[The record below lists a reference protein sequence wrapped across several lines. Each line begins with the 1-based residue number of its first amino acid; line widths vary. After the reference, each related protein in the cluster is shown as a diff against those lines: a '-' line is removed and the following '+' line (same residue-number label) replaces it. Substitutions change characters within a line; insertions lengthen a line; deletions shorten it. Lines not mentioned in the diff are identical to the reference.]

1 MYAIKTEKLTK
12 KYKEK
17 TAVSNLDLKINEG
30 EMYGLLGVNGAGKTT
45 TMKMLTTLIMPT
57 SGEAEL
63 LGHSIKTDRAAVKQ
77 IIGISPQESAAAMNL
92 TARENLELMAEVYGF
107 SKKVAKAKASELI
120 ERFSMREF
128 ENRKAK
134 KLSGGEVRRL
144 SIAMAL
150 ISEPKILF
158 LDEPTLGLDVIARH
172 SLWVEI
178 EKLKGKI
185 TVILT
190 THYLEEAVALCDRI
204 GDKLTPGIT
213 VFGMSFISLFS
224 SMLIAKDRTTSF
236 MMRLFTSPLKAHEF
250 IIGYTLPLLPMAILQ
265 SAVCV
270 VVAFFLGLEVSVN
283 ILLMLAV
290 NIPISIVFISLGLLL
305 GTLLNEKAVGGICG
319 ALLTNLSAWFSNIW
333 FDTAMVGGWFK
344 NLANALP
351 FAHAVNAARD
361 AISGNYSDIMP
372 ELIPV
377 CGYAVVLLV
386 LAVVVF
392 SVMMKRNK

>member
-17 TAVSNLDLKINEG
+17 TAVSDLDLKINEG

-57 SGEAEL
+57 SGDAEL

-92 TARENLELMAEVYGF
+92 TSRENLE
-107 SKKVAKAKASELI
+107 
-120 ERFSMREF
+120 RFSMQEF

-172 SLWVEI
+172 SLWAEI

-204 GDKLTPGIT
+204 GIMAHSKFMAEGTADELVALSGEKDFESAFVKLTNG
-213 VFGMSFISLFS
+213 
-224 SMLIAKDRTTSF
+224 
-236 MMRLFTSPLKAHEF
+236 
-250 IIGYTLPLLPMAILQ
+250 
-265 SAVCV
+265 
-270 VVAFFLGLEVSVN
+270 
-283 ILLMLAV
+283 
-290 NIPISIVFISLGLLL
+290 
-305 GTLLNEKAVGGICG
+305 G
-319 ALLTNLSAWFSNIW
+319 AL
-333 FDTAMVGGWFK
+333 
-344 NLANALP
+344 
-351 FAHAVNAARD
+351 
-361 AISGNYSDIMP
+361 
-372 ELIPV
+372 
-377 CGYAVVLLV
+377 
-386 LAVVVF
+386 
-392 SVMMKRNK
+392 

>member
-134 KLSGGEVRRL
+134 RLSGGEVRRL

-172 SLWVEI
+172 SLWAEI

-204 GDKLTPGIT
+204 GIMAHGKFVAEGTSDELVALSGEKDFESAFVKLTNG
-213 VFGMSFISLFS
+213 
-224 SMLIAKDRTTSF
+224 
-236 MMRLFTSPLKAHEF
+236 
-250 IIGYTLPLLPMAILQ
+250 
-265 SAVCV
+265 
-270 VVAFFLGLEVSVN
+270 
-283 ILLMLAV
+283 
-290 NIPISIVFISLGLLL
+290 
-305 GTLLNEKAVGGICG
+305 G
-319 ALLTNLSAWFSNIW
+319 AL
-333 FDTAMVGGWFK
+333 
-344 NLANALP
+344 
-351 FAHAVNAARD
+351 
-361 AISGNYSDIMP
+361 
-372 ELIPV
+372 
-377 CGYAVVLLV
+377 
-386 LAVVVF
+386 
-392 SVMMKRNK
+392 

>member
-107 SKKVAKAKASELI
+107 SKRVAKAKASELI

-158 LDEPTLGLDVIARH
+158 LDEPTLGLDVIARDTAFG
-172 SLWVEI
+172 LR
-178 EKLKGKI
+178 LKSSRVKS
-185 TVILT
+185 
-190 THYLEEAVALCDRI
+190 
-204 GDKLTPGIT
+204 P
-213 VFGMSFISLFS
+213 LFS
-224 SMLIAKDRTTSF
+224 QRTISK
-236 MMRLFTSPLKAHEF
+236 RLLHSATESGLWLTANLWLRV
-250 IIGYTLPLLPMAILQ
+250 LPMSLLPFRAKKIL
-265 SAVCV
+265 SR
-270 VVAFFLGLEVSVN
+270 
-283 ILLMLAV
+283 LL
-290 NIPISIVFISLGLLL
+290 
-305 GTLLNEKAVGGICG
+305 
-319 ALLTNLSAWFSNIW
+319 
-333 FDTAMVGGWFK
+333 
-344 NLANALP
+344 
-351 FAHAVNAARD
+351 
-361 AISGNYSDIMP
+361 
-372 ELIPV
+372 
-377 CGYAVVLLV
+377 
-386 LAVVVF
+386 
-392 SVMMKRNK
+392 

>member
-17 TAVSNLDLKINEG
+17 TAVSDLDLKINEG

-134 KLSGGEVRRL
+134 KVRRL

-204 GDKLTPGIT
+204 GIMAHGKFVAEG
-213 VFGMSFISLFS
+213 
-224 SMLIAKDRTTSF
+224 TSDELVALSGEKILS
-236 MMRLFTSPLKAHEF
+236 RLL
-250 IIGYTLPLLPMAILQ
+250 
-265 SAVCV
+265 
-270 VVAFFLGLEVSVN
+270 
-283 ILLMLAV
+283 
-290 NIPISIVFISLGLLL
+290 
-305 GTLLNEKAVGGICG
+305 
-319 ALLTNLSAWFSNIW
+319 
-333 FDTAMVGGWFK
+333 
-344 NLANALP
+344 
-351 FAHAVNAARD
+351 
-361 AISGNYSDIMP
+361 
-372 ELIPV
+372 
-377 CGYAVVLLV
+377 
-386 LAVVVF
+386 
-392 SVMMKRNK
+392 

>member
-30 EMYGLLGVNGAGKTT
+30 EMYGLLGVNGAGETT

-107 SKKVAKAKASELI
+107 SKKAAKAKASELI

-134 KLSGGEVRRL
+134 RLSGGEVRRL

-204 GDKLTPGIT
+204 GIMAHGEFVAEGTSDELVALSGEKDFESAFVKLTNG
-213 VFGMSFISLFS
+213 
-224 SMLIAKDRTTSF
+224 
-236 MMRLFTSPLKAHEF
+236 
-250 IIGYTLPLLPMAILQ
+250 
-265 SAVCV
+265 
-270 VVAFFLGLEVSVN
+270 
-283 ILLMLAV
+283 
-290 NIPISIVFISLGLLL
+290 
-305 GTLLNEKAVGGICG
+305 G
-319 ALLTNLSAWFSNIW
+319 AL
-333 FDTAMVGGWFK
+333 
-344 NLANALP
+344 
-351 FAHAVNAARD
+351 
-361 AISGNYSDIMP
+361 
-372 ELIPV
+372 
-377 CGYAVVLLV
+377 
-386 LAVVVF
+386 
-392 SVMMKRNK
+392 

>member
-128 ENRKAK
+128 ENRM
-134 KLSGGEVRRL
+134 SGGEVRRL

-204 GDKLTPGIT
+204 GIMAHGKFVAEG
-213 VFGMSFISLFS
+213 
-224 SMLIAKDRTTSF
+224 TSDE
-236 MMRLFTSPLKAHEF
+236 L
-250 IIGYTLPLLPMAILQ
+250 
-265 SAVCV
+265 V
-270 VVAFFLGLEVSVN
+270 
-283 ILLMLAV
+283 
-290 NIPISIVFISLGLLL
+290 
-305 GTLLNEKAVGGICG
+305 
-319 ALLTNLSAWFSNIW
+319 
-333 FDTAMVGGWFK
+333 
-344 NLANALP
+344 
-351 FAHAVNAARD
+351 
-361 AISGNYSDIMP
+361 AISGEKDFESAFVKLTNGGA
-372 ELIPV
+372 L
-377 CGYAVVLLV
+377 
-386 LAVVVF
+386 
-392 SVMMKRNK
+392 

>member
-158 LDEPTLGLDVIARH
+158 LDEPTLGLDVIDTAFGLRLKSSRVK
-172 SLWVEI
+172 SL
-178 EKLKGKI
+178 
-185 TVILT
+185 
-190 THYLEEAVALCDRI
+190 
-204 GDKLTPGIT
+204 
-213 VFGMSFISLFS
+213 LFS
-224 SMLIAKDRTTSF
+224 QRTISK
-236 MMRLFTSPLKAHEF
+236 RLLHSATESVLWLTANLCLRV
-250 IIGYTLPLLPMAILQ
+250 LPMSLLPFRAKKIL
-265 SAVCV
+265 SR
-270 VVAFFLGLEVSVN
+270 
-283 ILLMLAV
+283 LL
-290 NIPISIVFISLGLLL
+290 
-305 GTLLNEKAVGGICG
+305 
-319 ALLTNLSAWFSNIW
+319 
-333 FDTAMVGGWFK
+333 
-344 NLANALP
+344 
-351 FAHAVNAARD
+351 
-361 AISGNYSDIMP
+361 
-372 ELIPV
+372 
-377 CGYAVVLLV
+377 
-386 LAVVVF
+386 
-392 SVMMKRNK
+392 

>member
-17 TAVSNLDLKINEG
+17 TAVSDLDLKINEG

-134 KLSGGEVRRL
+134 RLSGGEVRRL

-204 GDKLTPGIT
+204 GIMAHGKFVAEGTSADILFRTRISRCT
-213 VFGMSFISLFS
+213 SSFVVGNQYGNP
-224 SMLIAKDRTTSF
+224 RTGSDDNVQHRQADARYYGF
-236 MMRLFTSPLKAHEF
+236 RNEL
-250 IIGYTLPLLPMAILQ
+250 YLPVL
-265 SAVCV
+265 
-270 VVAFFLGLEVSVN
+270 
-283 ILLMLAV
+283 
-290 NIPISIVFISLGLLL
+290 
-305 GTLLNEKAVGGICG
+305 
-319 ALLTNLSAWFSNIW
+319 
-333 FDTAMVGGWFK
+333 
-344 NLANALP
+344 
-351 FAHAVNAARD
+351 VNAHCKGQNNKLYD
-361 AISGNYSDIMP
+361 EIVHISAQSTRVYYRIHTSAFANGNFAECRMR
-372 ELIPV
+372 
-377 CGYAVVLLV
+377 CCCVLP
-386 LAVVVF
+386 
-392 SVMMKRNK
+392 RT

>member
-63 LGHSIKTDRAAVKQ
+63 LGYSIKTDRAAVKQ

-134 KLSGGEVRRL
+134 RLSGGEVRRL

-204 GDKLTPGIT
+204 GIMAHSKFVSEGTSDELVALSGEKDFESAFVKLTNG
-213 VFGMSFISLFS
+213 
-224 SMLIAKDRTTSF
+224 
-236 MMRLFTSPLKAHEF
+236 
-250 IIGYTLPLLPMAILQ
+250 
-265 SAVCV
+265 
-270 VVAFFLGLEVSVN
+270 
-283 ILLMLAV
+283 
-290 NIPISIVFISLGLLL
+290 
-305 GTLLNEKAVGGICG
+305 G
-319 ALLTNLSAWFSNIW
+319 AL
-333 FDTAMVGGWFK
+333 
-344 NLANALP
+344 
-351 FAHAVNAARD
+351 
-361 AISGNYSDIMP
+361 
-372 ELIPV
+372 
-377 CGYAVVLLV
+377 
-386 LAVVVF
+386 
-392 SVMMKRNK
+392 